1 MSRSPH
7 LLARILKVYTEAL
20 TEFSHIYY
28 PDGLNPHYC
37 LKAVSSGNFSNGEG
51 KQNIHC
57 KDREGNRSLIAQ
69 VQLTGQPPVLSMTFT
84 NNYKDKL
91 EL

>member
-1 MSRSPH
+1 MVS
-7 LLARILKVYTEAL
+7 I
-20 TEFSHIYY
+20 
-28 PDGLNPHYC
+28 PHYY

-57 KDREGNRSLIAQ
+57 KDTEGNGSLPIAQ
-69 VQLTGQPPVLSMTFT
+69 VQLTGQLAVLSMTFT
-84 NNYKDKL
+84 NFYKDKL